1 MKTASHATQQRQPVF
16 SLMNTLL
23 DSLALANKVSAR
35 YLLGITSTNLRHIR
49 SSTAQRHESP

>member
-23 DSLALANKVSAR
+23 DSLALANKVSAWN
-35 YLLGITSTNLRHIR
+35 YFHQSKTYPQLHSSNMNLREI
-49 SSTAQRHESP
+49 T